1 MTYSVIILMN
11 RAVAVKSAFGQME
24 KRGGIMAHFD
34 VDFHDKNSERYML
47 SGRIGRIA
55 DDLYRKF
62 LIVDSVDTGDF
73 MFRDGQYAF
82 SQKDEGEW
90 VPFKANKDYWGY
102 RECYCWF
109 KQTVKI
115 PEKFKGEHVI
125 YKLFPFCR
133 EWETTNPQFII
144 YINGEL
150 VQGGDSNHQYVT
162 VTPCAEGG
170 EELEIYIN
178 AYSDDWE
185 WRGEMQLG
193 ARLQVFDDVA
203 QSVYFDILTPLKVA
217 KYKDEDS
224 DARIN
229 ILKELNS
236 ACNILNIDTDD
247 REEFRRSAIAASEYL
262 DKNLYGKFEEATAWC
277 VGHTHIDVA
286 WLWRLRQTREKACR
300 SFATVLKLME
310 EYPEYKFMSSQAQL
324 YDYVKRD
331 YPELFEEIKKRV
343 KEGRWEAEGGMW
355 VEADTNISS
364 GEALVRQFMF
374 GKRFF
379 RDEFGVDNKIMWLP
393 DVFGYSAAI
402 PQLIKKCGMDYFM
415 TTKISWNEYNKFPYD
430 TFMWRGIDGT
440 EVLSHFP
447 PSTQANHDE
456 HRDWQTTYN
465 AKLRPVYVL
474 GGYQR
479 YSQKDLSKD
488 YLMTYG
494 FGDGGGGPTAEM
506 LEYGRRMA
514 KGINGCPV
522 VKQSHSYDFF
532 VDLDKKVSGNKH
544 LPTWCG
550 ELYLEFHRGTLT
562 SQARNKKYNRKS
574 ECLYHDIETLCAI
587 ANKETGFSYP
597 KEKLR
602 ENWELI
608 LLNQF
613 HDILPGSSIAQVY
626 EDSKKDYEKVLNAGC
641 EMASEAESELI
652 SKMALK
658 NDSIVVFNTTGFE
671 REDVVICE
679 IPLDGEFALFDKDGN
694 EVKYQ
699 KTYDGKIIFIAKV
712 GAKGY
717 SAYTVKCCKPSEF
730 DNMDASLEMAETP
743 YFTVKFNGEGNIS
756 ELVHKGSGRSVAPDG
771 MTLGKVTAYQ
781 DRPHNNEAW
790 DIKCFF
796 DEVSWDFDFRKA
808 EIIEH
813 GAVRV
818 VYKVDRTFRNSTFTE
833 YYCVYNDLKRIDV
846 DYESDWKEKFV
857 VLKADYPV
865 DVNAV
870 KATFDIQ
877 FGNVER
883 STTTNTTWEFA
894 QFEESMHKWVDL
906 SDNGFGLSILNDC
919 KYGCDVKNGHIRPT
933 LFRCATSPNKVQDR
947 EHHSFTFSIY
957 PHAGKVCDSD
967 VVKEAYNVNYP
978 LYAVPTSAHDG
989 TLPSEY
995 SFVKCN
1001 RNNVVI
1007 ETVKVAEDSDDV
1019 VVRAYETWN
1028 TKTPATLSFAGE
1040 IAEAVE
1046 CNLLEEQEEKVDFS
1060 GNTVSAVFKPFE
1072 IKTFKIRFK

>member
-1 MTYSVIILMN
+1 
-11 RAVAVKSAFGQME
+11 
-24 KRGGIMAHFD
+24 MAHFD

-133 EWETTNPQFII
+133 EWETINPQFII
-144 YINGEL
+144 YINGKL

-229 ILKELNS
+229 ILKALNS

-506 LEYGRRMA
+506 LEYGRRMS

-574 ECLYHDIETLCAI
+574 ECLYHDIETLSVI

-626 EDSKKDYEKVLNAGC
+626 EDSKEDYEKVLNAGC

-671 REDVVICE
+671 REDAVICE

-717 SAYTVKCCKPSEF
+717 SAYTVKCCKPSAF

-756 ELVHKGSGRSVAPDG
+756 ELVHKESGRSVAPDG

-796 DEVSWDFDFRKA
+796 DEVSWDFDFQKA

-857 VLKADYPV
+857 VLKADYPI

-933 LFRCATSPNKVQDR
+933 LFRCATSPNNVQDR

-978 LYAVPTSAHDG
+978 LYAVPTSSHDG

-995 SFVKCN
+995 SFVNCN

-1028 TKTPATLSFAGE
+1028 IKTPATLSFAGE

-1072 IKTFKIRFK
+1072 IKTFKIKFK

>member
-1 MTYSVIILMN
+1 
-11 RAVAVKSAFGQME
+11 
-24 KRGGIMAHFD
+24 MAHFE

-47 SGRIGRIA
+47 SGRINQIMK
-55 DDLYRKF
+55 DLYDKF

-73 MFRDGQYAF
+73 MFRDGQYTF
-82 SQKDEGEW
+82 EKRDKGEW
-90 VPFKANKDYWGY
+90 TPFKAAKDYWGY

-115 PEKFKGEHVI
+115 PEEFKGEHVI
-125 YKLFPFCR
+125 YKLQPYVG
-133 EWETTNPQFII
+133 EWNSINPQFII
-144 YINGEL
+144 YVNGKVL
-150 VQGGDSNHQYVT
+150 QGGDSNHQYVT
-162 VTPCAEGG
+162 LTECALGG
-170 EELEIYIN
+170 EEFEIYIN
-178 AYSDDWE
+178 AYADDWE
-185 WRGEMQLG
+185 WRGEMQL
-193 ARLQVFDDVA
+193 AAKLQVLDDVA
-203 QSVYFDILTPLKVA
+203 LCVYFDILTPLKVA

-229 ILKELNS
+229 IIKALNE
-236 ACNILNIDTDD
+236 ACNILNIDTYD
-247 REEFRRSAIAASEYL
+247 RDEFRRSATAASKYL
-262 DKNLYGKFEEATAWC
+262 DENLYGKFEEATAWC

-300 SFATVLKLME
+300 SFATVLKLMQ

-324 YDYVKRD
+324 YDYVKQD
-331 YPELFEEIKKRV
+331 YPEVFEEIKQRV

-355 VEADTNISS
+355 VEADTNVSS
-364 GEALVRQFMF
+364 GEALVRQFML

-402 PQLIKKCGMDYFM
+402 PQLIKKSGMEYFM
-415 TTKISWNEYNKFPYD
+415 TTKLSWNEFNKFPYD

-447 PSTQANHDE
+447 PSRHANLDE
-456 HRDWQTTYN
+456 RRDWKTTYN
-465 AKLRPVYVL
+465 SKLRPLYVL

-488 YLMTYG
+488 YLMSYG
-494 FGDGGGGPTAEM
+494 FGDGGGGPTVEM
-506 LEYGRRMA
+506 LEYGRRMS

-522 VKQSHSYDFF
+522 VKQAHSYEFF
-532 VDLDKKVSGNKH
+532 KDLDKKVSGNKR
-544 LPTWCG
+544 LPVWCG

-574 ECLYHDIETLCAI
+574 ECLYHDVETLCAI
-587 ANKETGFSYP
+587 AGKETNFSYP
-597 KEKLR
+597 KEKLL
-602 ENWELI
+602 ENWKLI

-613 HDILPGSSIAQVY
+613 HDILPGSSIAPVY
-626 EDSKKDYEKVLNAGC
+626 EDSKADYEKVLKAGC
-641 EMASEAESELI
+641 EMASEAQSKLI
-652 SKMALK
+652 SEISLE
-658 NDSIVVFNTTGFE
+658 NDSIVVFNTTGFN
-671 REDVVICE
+671 RKDAVVCE
-679 IPLDGEFALFDKDGN
+679 IPMDGDFAIFDKNGV

-699 KTYDGKIIFIAKV
+699 KTYDGKIIFVAEV

-717 SAYTVKCCKPSEF
+717 KAYTVKKCAPSICENVNATL
-730 DNMDASLEMAETP
+730 DCAETP
-743 YFTVKFNGEGNIS
+743 FFKVDFDGAGNIS
-756 ELVHKGSGRSVAPDG
+756 RLMHKKTGRNVSPDG
-771 MTLGKVTAYQ
+771 AVIGKVTAYQ
-781 DRPHNNEAW
+781 DRPHNHEAW
-790 DIKCFF
+790 DVKCYF
-796 DEVSWDFDFRKA
+796 DEVSWDLDFKKSEIA
-808 EIIEH
+808 EI
-813 GAVRV
+813 GPVRA

-833 YYCVYNDLKRIDV
+833 YYCIYNELPRIDV
-846 DYESDWKEKFV
+846 DYVAEWKEDHV

-906 SDNGFGLSILNDC
+906 SDNGFGLCVLNDC

-933 LFRCATSPNKVQDR
+933 LFRCATHPNHVQDR
-947 EHHSFTFSIY
+947 EHHAFTFSIY

-967 VVKEAYNVNYP
+967 AVREAYNINYP
-978 LYAVPTSAHDG
+978 MYAVPSAAHNG
-989 TLPSEY
+989 VLPDEY
-995 SFVKCN
+995 SFVKCDMD
-1001 RNNVVI
+1001 NVVI
-1007 ETVKVAEDSDDV
+1007 ETVKMAEDSDEI

-1028 TKTPATLSFAGE
+1028 SKTQATLTFAGE
-1040 IAEAVE
+1040 VEHAVE
-1046 CNLLEEQEEKVDFS
+1046 CNLLEEQEESVEF
-1060 GNTVSAVFKPFE
+1060 GENTVTALFKPFE
-1072 IKTFKIRFK
+1072 IKTFKIKFK